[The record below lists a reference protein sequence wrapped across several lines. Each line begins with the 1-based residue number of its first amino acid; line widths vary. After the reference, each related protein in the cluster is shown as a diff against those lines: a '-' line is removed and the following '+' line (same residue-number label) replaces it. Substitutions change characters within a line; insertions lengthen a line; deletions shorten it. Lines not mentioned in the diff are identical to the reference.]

1 MQIHDAQLEMR
12 RRYAG
17 GAYGQAVS
25 GLLWLLSAALL
36 AGAGARPAILALVL
50 GGFLIFPLT
59 EALARWRRA
68 PALSAGNALNG
79 LGLQVAFVLPLS
91 MLVLVLVPVGLYRL
105 EWFHAALAVLVGA
118 HYLPF
123 VFLYGMPM
131 FALLGALLMATG
143 VAVVMLPALSPA
155 LAPWIVGALLL
166 VFAAWGGVQ
175 VRRERQ
181 RASRPPTAAAV
192 RR

>member
-36 AGAGARPAILALVL
+36 AVAGARPAILALVL

-59 EALARWRRA
+59 EALARLRRA
-68 PALSAGNALNG
+68 PVLSAGNALNG
-79 LGLQVAFVLPLS
+79 LGLQVAIVLPLS
-91 MLVLVLVPVGLYRL
+91 MLVLVPVGLYRL
-105 EWFHAALAVLVGA
+105 DWFHAALAVLVGA

-131 FALLGALLMATG
+131 FALLGALLVAAG
-143 VAVVMLPALSPA
+143 VAVVMLPAWSPA
-155 LAPWIVGALLL
+155 WAPWIVGGLLL
-166 VFAAWGGVQ
+166 VFAAWGGWQ
-175 VRRERQ
+175 ARCE
-181 RASRPPTAAAV
+181 AGA
-192 RR
+192 

>member
-36 AGAGARPAILALVL
+36 AGAGARPAILALVF

-68 PALSAGNALNG
+68 PALSAGNALRG
-79 LGLQVAFVLPLS
+79 LGAQVAFVLPLS
-91 MLVLVLVPVGLYRL
+91 MPLLVPVGLYRL

-131 FALLGALLMATG
+131 FALLGALLVATG
-143 VAVVMLPALSPA
+143 VGLVMLPALSPA
-155 LAPWIVGALLL
+155 LAPWIVGALML
-166 VFAAWGGVQ
+166 VFAAWGGLHA
-175 VRRERQ
+175 RRGDDR
-181 RASRPPTAAAV
+181 
-192 RR
+192 